1 MVLEDGAGNP
11 GGFGMKSMTTYF
23 NSIFSGENG
32 TGGLLII
39 YGENINNNNIIKSNG
54 SNGGK
59 ATSNDNIASGGSS
72 GAGSINIFYKDTI
85 KGKENILVRGGKMN
99 NGGAGGDGTVTIGKI
114 LNGTFVKD
122 EN

>member
-1 MVLEDGAGNP
+1 
-11 GGFGMKSMTTYF
+11 MKGMTTYF

-59 ATSNDNIASGGSS
+59 ADI
-72 GAGSINIFYKDTI
+72 
-85 KGKENILVRGGKMN
+85 
-99 NGGAGGDGTVTIGKI
+99 
-114 LNGTFVKD
+114 
-122 EN
+122 